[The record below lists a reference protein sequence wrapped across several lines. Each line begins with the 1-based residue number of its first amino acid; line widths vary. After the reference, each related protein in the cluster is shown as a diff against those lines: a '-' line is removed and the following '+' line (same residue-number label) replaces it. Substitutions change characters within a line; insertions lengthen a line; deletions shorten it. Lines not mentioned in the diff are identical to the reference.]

1 MRIHLLEQ
9 EQLLPIT
16 PEQAWS
22 FFSTPG
28 NLDAI
33 TPDDL
38 GFQITSAPREKMF
51 EGQIITYRVKIAPA
65 IWVPWVTEI
74 KSVDEGRS
82 FIDEQRFGP
91 YKFWHHRHHF
101 EASDG
106 GVLMTDQVHYA
117 LPFGPIG
124 EVAHAVFVRRKL
136 EWIFAFRRR
145 ALEKHFG
152 NPQSAPQGGP
162 AGI

>member
-1 MRIHLLEQ
+1 MKIHLLEQ
-9 EQLLPIT
+9 EQHLPIT
-16 PEQAWS
+16 IEQAWG
-22 FFSTPG
+22 FFSSPG

-33 TPDDL
+33 TPKDL
-38 GFQITSAPREKMF
+38 GFEITSPPSERMF

-74 KSVDEGRS
+74 KSVDDGRS

-101 EASDG
+101 EPVNG

-117 LPFGPIG
+117 LPLGPIG
-124 EVAHAVFVRRKL
+124 EVVHSVFVRRKL
-136 EWIFAFRRR
+136 AWIFAFRKQI
-145 ALEKHFG
+145 LEKRFG
-152 NPQSAPQGGP
+152 CPDSPEQGGP